1 MALLEEDSAFS
12 ELLDLESLDPSLL
25 LRMTPFAEL
34 LDVTEL
40 LDFTLLLDS
49 LVSLSL
55 DFDVTSL
62 ELLDFAFALELFKSS
77 QSSQADEES
86 PLGRV
91 AKSPLSSSPQAT
103 STAATTAT
111 IKNFFK
117 AINKP
122 PNKYLKYTFKIM
134 ISAFL
139 LQKMYSRVLGASP
152 FCLQKT

>member
-1 MALLEEDSAFS
+1 
-12 ELLDLESLDPSLL
+12 
-25 LRMTPFAEL
+25 MTSFAEL

-40 LDFTLLLDS
+40 LDFTLLLDT

-62 ELLDFAFALELFKSS
+62 ELLDFAFELLEPS

-91 AKSPLSSSPQAT
+91 AKLPSSPQAT
-103 STAATTAT
+103 STATTKPIT
-111 IKNFFK
+111 RKRIK
-117 AINKP
+117 AINAP
-122 PNKYLKYTFKIM
+122 PSKHLKYTFEIM

-139 LQKMYSRVLGASP
+139 LQKMYSGVLGASP

>member
-25 LRMTPFAEL
+25 LRMTSFSEL

-40 LDFTLLLDS
+40 LDFTLLLDT

-55 DFDVTSL
+55 DFGVTPE
-62 ELLDFAFALELFKSS
+62 ELLDFALELFKSS

-91 AKSPLSSSPQAT
+91 AKLLSPSPQAT
-103 STAATTAT
+103 STAATKP
-111 IKNFFK
+111 IIRKRIK
-117 AINKP
+117 AINAP
-122 PNKYLKYTFKIM
+122 PNKHLKYTFEIM

-139 LQKMYSRVLGASP
+139 LQKMYSGVLGASP